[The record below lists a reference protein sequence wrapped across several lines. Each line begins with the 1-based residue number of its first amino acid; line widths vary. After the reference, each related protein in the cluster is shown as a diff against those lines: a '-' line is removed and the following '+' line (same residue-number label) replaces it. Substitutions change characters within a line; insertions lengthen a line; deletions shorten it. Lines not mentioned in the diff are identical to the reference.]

1 MSENELKIKVKDL
14 EKHLE
19 VLKKAIE
26 DFEPYSSD
34 FVSETRSVFEGFN
47 SDFIDKIDDVVKHLS
62 EDVAKDILKKSN
74 EIYMKTKGAVDSFKE
89 QDKETSKQIKAK

>member
-1 MSENELKIKVKDL
+1 MSGNELKIKAKDL
-14 EKHLE
+14 ERHLE
-19 VLKKAIE
+19 ILKKAIE

-62 EDVAKDILKKSN
+62 ENVAKDILKKSN
-74 EIYMKTKGAVDSFKE
+74 EIYTKTKGVVDSFKE
-89 QDKETSKQIKAK
+89 QDEKISNQIKVK